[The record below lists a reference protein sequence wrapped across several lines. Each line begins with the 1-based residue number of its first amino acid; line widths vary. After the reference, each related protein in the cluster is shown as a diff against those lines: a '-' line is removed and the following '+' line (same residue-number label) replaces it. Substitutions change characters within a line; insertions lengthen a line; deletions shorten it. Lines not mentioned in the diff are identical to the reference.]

1 MPTWAIV
8 PVKPFLHSKS
18 RLASILSPQERAGLS
33 REFLGHVLDVLAQV
47 PAVAQTLVISR
58 DPEALALARQ
68 RQARTVTEL
77 GVLDLNKALRSATQ
91 VALSLGADAVL
102 ILPTDLPFISPDD
115 IRQLADE
122 RARAPTVIIAPDRR
136 ERGTNALFVRPPG
149 LMAYAF
155 GPDSFHTHSELAARA
170 GAPARI
176 CRLPGTGLDIDLA
189 EDWELYQAY
198 TRQHVS
204 A

>member
-33 REFLGHVLDVLAQV
+33 RELLGHALDVLAQV

-68 RQARTVTEL
+68 RQARTVTES
-77 GVLDLNKALRSATQ
+77 GAPDLNKALRRATQ

-149 LMAYAF
+149 LLEYAF
-155 GPDSFHTHSELAARA
+155 GPDSFHAHSELAARA

-176 CRLPGTGLDIDLA
+176 CRLPGTGLDIDLE
-189 EDWELYQAY
+189 EDWELYQTY

-204 A
+204 T